1 MNAPSPQPPAVRT
14 TCPYCGV
21 GCGLLARPD
30 GYGGASIAGDPDHPA
45 NFGRICSKGSALG
58 ETLGLGERLLY
69 PMLRQGDGSLARVP
83 WPRALDAV
91 ADGFKRII
99 ARDGPDTVAFYLSGQ
114 LLTEDYYVANKLM
127 KGFVGSANVD
137 TNSRLCMASSVAG
150 HRRAFGADTVP
161 GTYED
166 LDAADL
172 IVLVGSNAAW
182 CHPVLF
188 QRMVKNRRE
197 RGAKIVVIDPRRTAT
212 AEDAD
217 LHLPIAPGMDSAL
230 FCGLLVHLADRCA
243 LDYRY
248 IDTHTADFENT
259 LARASAIA
267 PNLAATAKA
276 TRLPPA
282 DVAGFFD
289 LFRMIPNTVT
299 CFSQGVN
306 QSAQGT
312 DKVNAIINCHLA
324 TGRIGRRGQ
333 GPFSLTGQPNAM
345 GGREVG
351 GLANQLAAHMAFTPA
366 DIDRVRRFWRAPRM
380 ATREGLKAVQLFEA
394 IARGRIKAL
403 WVMATNPAVSLPRAS
418 HVRAAL
424 GKLELFVVSENVA
437 ANDTVNAGAHILL
450 PAAAWG
456 EKDGTVTNSE
466 RRISRQRPFL
476 PTPGEARADWWMV
489 TQVARRMGFADAFA
503 YESAADVFREH
514 AALSAFENDGARDFD
529 LGTLA
534 HLSDG
539 AFDALDPVQW
549 PLRRGERVQ
558 TRDDERRFFSDGG
571 FYTPDRKARFVAPER
586 PAPREATS
594 KAFPFRLN
602 TGRVRDQWHTMTR
615 SGLSPRLG
623 AHLPEPFVEVHPADA
638 EAAALHDGG
647 FARVTTR
654 HGSCVLKVVLSDG
667 QRRGSIFAPIHWS
680 DATASSARI
689 CDVVMGDTDRYS
701 GQPEAK
707 ATPAAIAPVAFAFRG
722 FALTREPLARD
733 PEKWEPFFGK
743 DHAQNRNLER
753 DDDSNQSHPAL
764 ALPHGT
770 WWARVAVPKASG
782 LLLATNDGPEI
793 WHERV
798 RQMSGDSAELA
809 EYCDTER
816 GIYRAAAFAAGGLAG
831 ALFIGPA
838 AAAPQWDAV
847 KPLFEAD
854 TLAGE
859 ARRVLLSGRSA
870 DGLAGA
876 GPIVCACFSV
886 GLAPIRDA
894 IQSGAARS
902 VEAIGT
908 ALRAGTNC
916 GSCLPELKRIVA
928 DAEVAVVPA
937 APASQPAVTTSRRI
951 RDPAATA

>member
-58 ETLGLGERLLY
+58 ETLGLGERLLH

-99 ARDGPDTVAFYLSGQ
+99 ARDGPDAVAFYLSGQ

-127 KGFVGSANVD
+127 KGFIGSANVD

-197 RGAKIVVIDPRRTAT
+197 RGARIVVIDPRRTAT

-248 IDTHTADFENT
+248 IDAYTAEFENT
-259 LARASAIA
+259 LARARAIT
-267 PNLAATAKA
+267 PDLAATAKA
-276 TRLPPA
+276 TRLAPA
-282 DVAGFFD
+282 DVARFFD
-289 LFRMIPNTVT
+289 LFRMIPNAVT

-380 ATREGLKAVQLFEA
+380 ATREGLKAVQMFEA

-424 GKLELFVVSENVA
+424 GKLELFVVSENTA

-476 PTPGEARADWWMV
+476 PAPGEARPDWWMV
-489 TQVARRMGFADAFA
+489 TEVARRMGFADAFA
-503 YESAADVFREH
+503 YGLPADVFREH
-514 AALSAFENDGARDFD
+514 AALSAFENDGKRDFD
-529 LGTLA
+529 LGALA

-549 PLRRGERVQ
+549 PLPCGERVQ
-558 TRDDERRFFSDGG
+558 TREQERRFFSDGG

-623 AHLPEPFVEVHPADA
+623 AHLPEPFLEVHPADA
-638 EAAALHDGG
+638 EAAALLDGG

-654 HGSCVLKVVLSDG
+654 YGSCVLKVVLSDG

-689 CDVVMGDTDRYS
+689 CDLVMGDTDRYS

-722 FALTREPLARD
+722 FALTRAPV
-733 PEKWEPFFGK
+733 
-743 DHAQNRNLER
+743 
-753 DDDSNQSHPAL
+753 
-764 ALPHGT
+764 ALPPGT
-770 WWARVAVPKASG
+770 WWARVAVPNASG
-782 LLLATNDGPEI
+782 LLFATDDGPET
-793 WHERV
+793 WRERA
-798 RQMSGDSAELA
+798 RQLFGDNAEVA
-809 EYCDTER
+809 EYSDAQR
-816 GIYRAAAFAAGGLAG
+816 GLYRAAAFSARGLAG

-847 KPLFEAD
+847 KPLFEAAA
-854 TLAGE
+854 LAEE

-876 GPIVCACFSV
+876 GPVVCACFSV
-886 GLAPIRDA
+886 GLATIRDA

-902 VEAIGT
+902 VEAIGA

-928 DAEVAVVPA
+928 DTAVAVVAA
-937 APASQPAVTTSRRI
+937 APPSQPADTTPASRRT
-951 RDPAATA
+951 RNPAATA